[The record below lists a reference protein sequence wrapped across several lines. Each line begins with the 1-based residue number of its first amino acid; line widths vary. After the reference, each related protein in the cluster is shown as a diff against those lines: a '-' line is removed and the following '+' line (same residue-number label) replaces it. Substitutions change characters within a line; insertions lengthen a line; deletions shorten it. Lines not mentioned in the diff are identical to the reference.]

1 MKIAN
6 EIINWSF
13 QSGLLVWAF
22 YFALAIAKPW
32 VDSKIKHAKTA
43 QQREA
48 WSLLEQAAL
57 TNVNALASANKPG
70 SQKFLEASD
79 LVQSYLSD
87 HGIKVDMKTVQAA
100 VQAAYEKSPLTTPP
114 TQSTVHTSVN
124 GTTITVGP
132 VAKHITNIDANHINA
147 GNPKPATVDPAD
159 MPGADKT
166 PAKPKMPTNTIAK
179 KGIPTDNLKD
189 VAVQTP
195 QPEPQ
200 GDDANVRMAED

>member
-1 MKIAN
+1 MKTTSD
-6 EIINWSF
+6 IISWIF
-13 QSGLLVWAF
+13 QSGLLMWAF

-32 VDSKIKHAKTA
+32 VDNKIKHAKTA

-48 WSLLEQAAL
+48 WTLLEQVAMTTINSL
-57 TNVNALASANKPG
+57 VSSNKSG
-70 SQKFLEASD
+70 TQKFLEASD

-114 TQSTVHTSVN
+114 TQSTVHVTAD
-124 GTTITVGP
+124 GITTTVGP
-132 VAKHITNIDANHINA
+132 VAKHIPA
-147 GNPKPATVDPAD
+147 GDLKPASVNPAD
-159 MPGADKT
+159 MPGAQKT
-166 PAKPKMPTNTIAK
+166 PAKSKVPTNTIAK

-200 GDDANVRMAED
+200 GDDANVNKD

>member
-1 MKIAN
+1 MKTAN
-6 EIINWSF
+6 DIINWLF
-13 QSGLLVWAF
+13 QSGLLAWLF
-22 YFALAIAKPW
+22 YFGFAVGKPW
-32 VDSKIKHAKTA
+32 VDGKIKHAKTA

-48 WSLLEQAAL
+48 WTLLEQVAM
-57 TNVNALASANKPG
+57 TTVNSLVSSDKSG
-70 SQKFLEASD
+70 TQKFLEASD

-114 TQSTVHTSVN
+114 TQSTVHVTAD
-124 GTTITVGP
+124 GITTTVGP
-132 VAKHITNIDANHINA
+132 VAKHIPA
-147 GNPKPATVDPAD
+147 GDLKPASVNPAD
-159 MPGADKT
+159 MPGAQKT
-166 PAKPKMPTNTIAK
+166 PAKSKVPTNTIAK

-200 GDDANVRMAED
+200 GDDANVNKD

>member
-1 MKIAN
+1 MKTAN
-6 EIINWSF
+6 DIINWLF
-13 QSGLLVWAF
+13 QSGLLAWAF

-32 VDSKIKHAKTA
+32 VDGKIKHAKTV

-48 WSLLEQAAL
+48 WTLLEQVAM
-57 TNVNALASANKPG
+57 TTVNSLVSSNKSG
-70 SQKFLEASD
+70 TQKFLEASD

-114 TQSTVHTSVN
+114 TQSTVHVTAD
-124 GTTITVGP
+124 GITTTVGP
-132 VAKHITNIDANHINA
+132 VAKHIPA
-147 GNPKPATVDPAD
+147 GDLKPASVNPAD
-159 MPGADKT
+159 MPGEQKA
-166 PAKPKMPTNTIAK
+166 PAKPQMPTNVVAK

-200 GDDANVRMAED
+200 GDDADAKD

>member
-1 MKIAN
+1 MKTAN
-6 EIINWSF
+6 DIINWLF
-13 QSGLLVWAF
+13 QSGLLAWAF
-22 YFALAIAKPW
+22 YSALAIAKPW
-32 VDSKIKHAKTA
+32 VDGKIKHAKTA

-48 WSLLEQAAL
+48 WALLEQSAM
-57 TNVNALASANKPG
+57 TNVNALVSADKTG
-70 SQKFLEASD
+70 QQKFDEAST
-79 LVQSYLSD
+79 LVASYLAD
-87 HGIKVDMKTVQAA
+87 HGINVDMKTVQAA

-114 TQSTVHTSVN
+114 TQSTVHTSIN
-124 GTTITVGP
+124 GTTITVGS
-132 VAKHITNIDANHINA
+132 VAKRIPTGDL
-147 GNPKPATVDPAD
+147 KPASVNPAD

-200 GDDANVRMAED
+200 GDDANVNKD